1 MSGYFSYIRDES
13 IFIKEFY
20 SVQQVHISNDHLS
33 GRECYDFWEMVY
45 VADGVLNTNS
55 GDAFYSLTKGSLIL
69 FEPFKFHTL
78 DVAENNYA
86 DLFIMSFNITG
97 PTKEKLPQLPLFLDD
112 TQQADLNHIINL
124 CLQYSANEK
133 NNSKQ
138 LAESLSII
146 TYHQLFLEQPLFLP
160 KLCVLTEFLLL
171 SLCDISA
178 SKIPSISNY
187 ETITFFN
194 VTNTMREHSDKFFTI
209 DEISKMHN
217 ISPTTAKTLIKKYSG
232 LSLHKYYLGLKISQA
247 IELFRKGY
255 NITLTSSELGFCNPN
270 YFSTVF
276 KHETGHTPS
285 EYINKLKKLL

>member
-1 MSGYFSYIRDES
+1 MSGYFTYLRDES

-20 SVQQVHISNDHLS
+20 SAQQVYMPEKHMS

-45 VADGVLNTNS
+45 VVDGVLNTNS
-55 GDAFYSLTKGSLIL
+55 GKAFYSLPKGSLIL

-78 DVAENNYA
+78 DVAENNFA
-86 DLFIMSFNITG
+86 ELFIMSFNITG
-97 PTKEKLPQLPLFLDD
+97 PAISKLKQLPFVLDEE
-112 TQQADLNHIINL
+112 QQSDIQRIMKLCASHIKPERKNPSQNNEP
-124 CLQYSANEK
+124 LQVT
-133 NNSKQ
+133 
-138 LAESLSII
+138 

-160 KLCVLTEFLLL
+160 KLCSLTEFLLL

-187 ETITFFN
+187 ETITFFALTE
-194 VTNTMREHSDKFFTI
+194 VMKKEKDKFFTI
-209 DEISKMHN
+209 EELAKRHN

-255 NITLTSSELGFCNPN
+255 NITLASSELGFCNPN